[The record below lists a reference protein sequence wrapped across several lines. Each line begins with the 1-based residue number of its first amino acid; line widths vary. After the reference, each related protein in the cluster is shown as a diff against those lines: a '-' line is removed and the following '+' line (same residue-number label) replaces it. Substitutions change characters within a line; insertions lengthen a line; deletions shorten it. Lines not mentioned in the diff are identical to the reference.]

1 MSYPFFLWLGAVP
14 GTSYLEVIKR
24 VICWSL
30 EHGRSTKWIQRCCF
44 HRSAL
49 FFLGEH
55 KVPLLYVTF
64 AWQDFWQLIFFSD
77 DKTCIQPLRQKVE
90 DHCGCFCLST
100 GLTIPSAGRISIF
113 STTLHDLFVD
123 RRAPEC
129 GWPETGHE
137 NFWTRTR
144 HLAAR
149 QTGWRSLS
157 GGHCT
162 YWQRRPS
169 AYAER
174 AEQLASHSYRSR
186 WPPRGGILGEIIGN
200 ILKHHGILV
209 VRILRSLWF
218 MVNGLV
224 NPC

>member
-1 MSYPFFLWLGAVP
+1 MDHFFLNIVCFRELSNFLWLGAIP

-30 EHGRSTKWIQRCCF
+30 EHGRSTKWIQRCYLDTVTQC
-44 HRSAL
+44 AI
-49 FFLGEH
+49 FLCEH
-55 KVPLLYVTF
+55 KVPL
-64 AWQDFWQLIFFSD
+64 DFMLLLLGKILGNSFFSD

-113 STTLHDLFVD
+113 STTLHNLFVD

-174 AEQLASHSYRSR
+174 AEQLAIFVPVAVAFAV
-186 WPPRGGILGEIIGN
+186 WEGEILGN
-200 ILKHHGILV
+200 T
-209 VRILRSLWF
+209 
-218 MVNGLV
+218 
-224 NPC
+224 

>member
-1 MSYPFFLWLGAVP
+1 MSYPIFCGWAPFQERHTLKWSRELFAGASSTGARPNGSSDATWTQWRSAPFFL
-14 GTSYLEVIKR
+14 
-24 VICWSL
+24 C
-30 EHGRSTKWIQRCCF
+30 
-44 HRSAL
+44 
-49 FFLGEH
+49 EH
-55 KVPLLYVTF
+55 KVPL
-64 AWQDFWQLIFFSD
+64 DFMLLLLGKIFGNSFFSD

-113 STTLHDLFVD
+113 STTLHNLFVD

-162 YWQRRPS
+162 YWQRRPR
-169 AYAER
+169 AYAAR
-174 AEQLASHSYRSR
+174 AAQLAIFVPVAVAFAV
-186 WPPRGGILGEIIGN
+186 WEDEILGN
-200 ILKHHGILV
+200 T
-209 VRILRSLWF
+209 
-218 MVNGLV
+218 
-224 NPC
+224 

>member
-1 MSYPFFLWLGAVP
+1 MGSRFQERHTLKWSRESFAGASSMGARPNGSSDAASIAMRFFFWGENSAITLYIFILFTSYYLARFGNPFFFW
-14 GTSYLEVIKR
+14 
-24 VICWSL
+24 
-30 EHGRSTKWIQRCCF
+30 
-44 HRSAL
+44 
-49 FFLGEH
+49 
-55 KVPLLYVTF
+55 
-64 AWQDFWQLIFFSD
+64 WQ
-77 DKTCIQPLRQKVE
+77 TCIQPLRQKME

-100 GLTIPSAGRISIF
+100 GLTIPAAGRISIF

-144 HLAAR
+144 HLAAC

-157 GGHCT
+157 GGYCT

-174 AEQLASHSYRSR
+174 AEQLAKDAVACGKGNHRKSTPHKWILVAFRSR
-186 WPPRGGILGEIIGN
+186 CFKNQKQCTW
-200 ILKHHGILV
+200 V
-209 VRILRSLWF
+209 VLDSHRFSF
-218 MVNGLV
+218 VYQ
-224 NPC
+224 

>member
-1 MSYPFFLWLGAVP
+1 MDHFFFNIKFVFVNYPIFCGWAPFQERHTLKWSRELFAGASSTGARPNGSSDAASIAVRRFFWVNIKCHYFMLLLLGKIF
-14 GTSYLEVIKR
+14 GNS
-24 VICWSL
+24 
-30 EHGRSTKWIQRCCF
+30 
-44 HRSAL
+44 
-49 FFLGEH
+49 FF
-55 KVPLLYVTF
+55 F
-64 AWQDFWQLIFFSD
+64 RQ
-77 DKTCIQPLRQKVE
+77 TCIQPLRQTVE

-123 RRAPEC
+123 GRAPEC

-174 AEQLASHSYRSR
+174 AEQLAIFVPVAVAFAV
-186 WPPRGGILGEIIGN
+186 WEGEILGN
-200 ILKHHGILV
+200 T
-209 VRILRSLWF
+209 
-218 MVNGLV
+218 
-224 NPC
+224 